1 MKRII
6 AIAALAAV
14 AACSK
19 PAPAPEATTE
29 AASEATA
36 EPTVAAAAE
45 APLAADGKP
54 SVGKFKVTTHD
65 GKIVMEE
72 VKADGTYVDT
82 VDGKVVE
89 TGKWA
94 QKSPSEYCFTKDEK
108 DAKEA
113 CNKEQ
118 VDAKGVWTSTNA
130 KGETA
135 TVVRL

>member
-6 AIAALAAV
+6 VIAALAAA

-19 PAPAPEATTE
+19 PAPAPEATAE
-29 AASEATA
+29 ASAEATTASA
-36 EPTVAAAAE
+36 E
-45 APLAADGKP
+45 PLAADGKP
-54 SVGKFKVTTHD
+54 SPGKFKVTAHD
-65 GKIVMEE
+65 GKVIMEE

-89 TGKWA
+89 TGRWE
-94 QKSPSEYCFTKDEK
+94 QKSPSQYCFTKDEK
-108 DAKEA
+108 DAKQA
-113 CNKEQ
+113 CNTEG
-118 VDAKGVWTSTNA
+118 VDAKGVWTSTNE